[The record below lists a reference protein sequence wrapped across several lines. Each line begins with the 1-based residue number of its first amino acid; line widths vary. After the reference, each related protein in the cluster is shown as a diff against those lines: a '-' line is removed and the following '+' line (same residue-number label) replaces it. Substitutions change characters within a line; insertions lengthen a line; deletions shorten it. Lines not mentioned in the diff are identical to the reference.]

1 MENIQG
7 NPEVRKELPW
17 IFQCSGSSNVGQAAN
32 EACKLLYWEEKA
44 KIGCIA
50 AIGAHIE
57 GFVAPNRSGRKVIC
71 IDGCSNNCALKTL
84 EQAGIRPAVCLMVTE
99 MGIKKNMDMR
109 YGQEDVQIIRSEL
122 EKHL

>member
-1 MENIQG
+1 MAENVEAQ
-7 NPEVRKELPW
+7 EQLPW

-32 EACKLLYWEEKA
+32 DACKLLYWEGKA

-57 GFVAPNRSGRKVIC
+57 GFITPNKSGRKVIC
-71 IDGCSNNCALKTL
+71 VDGCPNRCAFKTL
-84 EQAGIRPAVCLMVTE
+84 EQAGIKPEVCLVITE
-99 MGIKKNMDMR
+99 LGIKKSMDMR
-109 YGQEDVQIIRSEL
+109 YGQEEVQRVRSEL